1 MAIINCPE
9 CGKEISNMSET
20 CIYCGY
26 PLREMKSE
34 KIPKR
39 EASGKT
45 SIKNDLE
52 NLCRKIGKK
61 RLFALFGAMLVLVT
75 VILISVI
82 SQKVLNEKEQYVY
95 KVVAEYK
102 DMLKDPDSLVLR
114 GDILYVKDSSNDTYV
129 AFRASGNNSY
139 GTPVT
144 SMPIF
149 MNYSYLGDYDDD
161 LDDFD
166 SPRDAANLAYG
177 KLIVA
182 SWNLTAKAGG
192 NMANDDKY
200 LEAEL
205 ISGKKI
211 AAKLKCEWKE

>member
-9 CGKEISNMSET
+9 CGKEISDRAET

-26 PLREMKSE
+26 PLKEPMKE
-34 KIPKR
+34 
-39 EASGKT
+39 EALKKEVSGKELF
-45 SIKNDLE
+45 KEVLGNFG
-52 NLCRKIGKK
+52 RKIGKK
-61 RLFALFGAMLVLVT
+61 GLLIILAAAI
-75 VILISVI
+75 VIAVVAVSG
-82 SQKVLNEKEQYVY
+82 KTLNEKEKYVY

-114 GDILYVKDSSNDTYV
+114 GNILYVKDSSYDTFV
-129 AFRASGNNSY
+129 AFSASGNNSY

-149 MNYSYLGDYDDD
+149 MNYFYIGDYGDEYG
-161 LDDFD
+161 DFD
-166 SPRDAANLAYG
+166 EIEDKIKMAKC
-177 KLIVA
+177 KLVVA
-182 SWNLTAKAGG
+182 TWRLVGDD
-192 NMANDDKY
+192 MVNDDEY

-211 AAKLKCEWKE
+211 AAKLKCEWKK

>member
-9 CGKEISNMSET
+9 CGKEISDRAET

-26 PLREMKSE
+26 PLKEPMKE
-34 KIPKR
+34 EAPKK
-39 EASGKT
+39 EVSGKELF
-45 SIKNDLE
+45 KQVLG
-52 NLCRKIGKK
+52 NLGGKIGKK
-61 RLFALFGAMLVLVT
+61 GLLILFAAAI
-75 VILISVI
+75 VIAAVAVSG
-82 SQKVLNEKEQYVY
+82 KTLNEKEKYVY

-114 GDILYVKDSSNDTYV
+114 GDILYVKDSSYDTFV
-129 AFRASGNNSY
+129 AFNASGNNSY

-149 MNYSYLGDYDDD
+149 MNYFYIGDYGDESG
-161 LDDFD
+161 DFD
-166 SPRDAANLAYG
+166 EIEDKIKMAKCNLV
-177 KLIVA
+177 VA
-182 SWNLTAKAGG
+182 TWRLVGDD
-192 NMANDDKY
+192 MVNDDEY

-211 AAKLKCEWKE
+211 AAKLKCEWKK

>member
-9 CGKEISNMSET
+9 CGKEISDRAET

-26 PLREMKSE
+26 PLKEPMKE
-34 KIPKR
+34 
-39 EASGKT
+39 EALKKEVSGKELF
-45 SIKNDLE
+45 KEVLGNFG
-52 NLCRKIGKK
+52 RKIGKK
-61 RLFALFGAMLVLVT
+61 GLLIILAASIVIAAVT
-75 VILISVI
+75 VSG
-82 SQKVLNEKEQYVY
+82 KTLNEKEKYVY

-114 GDILYVKDSSNDTYV
+114 GDILYVKDSSYDTFV
-129 AFRASGNNSY
+129 AFSASGNNSY

-149 MNYSYLGDYDDD
+149 MNYSYIGDYGDESG
-161 LDDFD
+161 DFEEIED
-166 SPRDAANLAYG
+166 KIKMAKCNLV
-177 KLIVA
+177 VA
-182 SWNLTAKAGG
+182 TWRLVGDG
-192 NMANDDKY
+192 MVNDDKY

-211 AAKLKCEWKE
+211 AAKLKCKWKK

>member
-9 CGKEISNMSET
+9 CGKEISDRAET

-26 PLREMKSE
+26 PLKEPMKE
-34 KIPKR
+34 
-39 EASGKT
+39 EALKKEVSGKELF
-45 SIKNDLE
+45 KEVLGNFG
-52 NLCRKIGKK
+52 RKIGKK
-61 RLFALFGAMLVLVT
+61 GLLIIIAAAI
-75 VILISVI
+75 VIAVVAVSG
-82 SQKVLNEKEQYVY
+82 KTLNEKEKYVY

-114 GDILYVKDSSNDTYV
+114 GDILYVKDSSYDTFV
-129 AFRASGNNSY
+129 AFSASGNNSY

-149 MNYSYLGDYDDD
+149 MNYFYIGDYGDEYG
-161 LDDFD
+161 DFD
-166 SPRDAANLAYG
+166 EIEDKIKMAKC
-177 KLIVA
+177 KLVVA
-182 SWNLTAKAGG
+182 TWRLVGDD
-192 NMANDDKY
+192 MVNDDEY

-211 AAKLKCEWKE
+211 AAKLKCEWKK

>member
-9 CGKEISNMSET
+9 CGKEISDRAET

-26 PLREMKSE
+26 PLKEPMKE
-34 KIPKR
+34 
-39 EASGKT
+39 EALKKEVSGKELF
-45 SIKNDLE
+45 KEVLGNFG
-52 NLCRKIGKK
+52 RKIGKK
-61 RLFALFGAMLVLVT
+61 GLLIILAVAI
-75 VILISVI
+75 VIAVVAVSG
-82 SQKVLNEKEQYVY
+82 KTLNEKEKYVY

-114 GDILYVKDSSNDTYV
+114 GDILYVKDSSYDTYV
-129 AFRASGNNSY
+129 AFSASGNNSY
-139 GTPVT
+139 GAPV

-161 LDDFD
+161 TDDLDDVW
-166 SPRDAANLAYG
+166 DAANLARG
-177 KLIVA
+177 QLVVA
-182 SWNLTAKAGG
+182 SWNLMAAAGG
-192 NMANDDKY
+192 DLTNDDDY

-211 AAKLKCEWKE
+211 AAKLKCKWKE

>member
-9 CGKEISNMSET
+9 CGKEISDKSET

-26 PLREMKSE
+26 PLKETKSE
-34 KIPKR
+34 ETPKD
-39 EASGKT
+39 ET
-45 SIKNDLE
+45 SEKVSIRNNLE
-52 NLCRKIGKK
+52 NLGRKIGKR
-61 RLFALFGAMLVLVT
+61 RLFVLFGAVLVMMT

-82 SQKVLNEKEQYVY
+82 SQNVLNEKEKYVY

-129 AFRASGNNSY
+129 AFSASGNNSY
-139 GTPVT
+139 GAPVT

-149 MNYSYLGDYDDD
+149 KNYSYLGDYDDD

-166 SPRDAANLAYG
+166 DPMDAAELAYG

-192 NMANDDKY
+192 NMADGEEY

-205 ISGKKI
+205 ISGKKV
-211 AAKLKCEWKE
+211 AAKLKCEWKK

>member
-9 CGKEISNMSET
+9 CGKEISDKAET

-26 PLREMKSE
+26 PLKEPMKE
-34 KIPKR
+34 
-39 EASGKT
+39 EALKKEVSGKELF
-45 SIKNDLE
+45 KEVLGNFG
-52 NLCRKIGKK
+52 RKIGKK
-61 RLFALFGAMLVLVT
+61 GLLIILAAAI
-75 VILISVI
+75 VIAAVAVSG
-82 SQKVLNEKEQYVY
+82 KTLNEKEKYVY

-114 GDILYVKDSSNDTYV
+114 GDILYVKDSSYDTFV
-129 AFRASGNNSY
+129 AFSASGNNSY

-149 MNYSYLGDYDDD
+149 MNYFYIGDYGDEYG
-161 LDDFD
+161 DFD
-166 SPRDAANLAYG
+166 EIEDKIKMAKC
-177 KLIVA
+177 KLVVA
-182 SWNLTAKAGG
+182 TWRLVGDD
-192 NMANDDKY
+192 MVNDDEY

-211 AAKLKCEWKE
+211 AAKLKCEWKK

>member
-9 CGKEISNMSET
+9 CGKEISDRAET

-26 PLREMKSE
+26 PLKEPMKE
-34 KIPKR
+34 
-39 EASGKT
+39 EALKKEVSGKE
-45 SIKNDLE
+45 SFKEVLGNFG
-52 NLCRKIGKK
+52 RKIGKK
-61 RLFALFGAMLVLVT
+61 GLLIILAAAI
-75 VILISVI
+75 VIAAVAVSG
-82 SQKVLNEKEQYVY
+82 KTLNEKEKYVY

-114 GDILYVKDSSNDTYV
+114 GDILYVKDSSYDTFV
-129 AFRASGNNSY
+129 AFSASGNNSY

-149 MNYSYLGDYDDD
+149 MNYFYIGDYGDEYG
-161 LDDFD
+161 DFD
-166 SPRDAANLAYG
+166 EIEDKIKMAKC
-177 KLIVA
+177 KLVVA
-182 SWNLTAKAGG
+182 TWRLVGDD
-192 NMANDDKY
+192 MVNDDEY

-211 AAKLKCEWKE
+211 AAKLKCEWKK